1 MKKLDWTAV
10 TASNGLVFEEQTFEH
25 INNGHKDSYIAFVKA
40 NIPSAWHTGKLVIL
54 YGCVDSGTHPA
65 RNLSAGAVYYNG
77 EIYQVDSASFTTT
90 GLQIGIWTLTDVDS
104 GTDESTIKTATSSF
118 AEHVLVNSKFVFAA
132 GLSGSGT
139 FNEDSSDVVRFSE
152 YNFIETTSNN
162 GGTVTASSAITI
174 TGLTNY
180 YSYYIDKNICHLDFD
195 IEFTVTSGAVISY
208 IRIPLPTGITKKIT
222 GTSARYTQKGHAIII
237 APTGTTNYTNLYV
250 NSCDDVTDGQYLQ
263 IKRSSEGDTDITLS
277 TVSTTLRG
285 HISFRIV

>member
-118 AEHVLVNSKFVFAA
+118 AEHVLVNSKFV
-132 GLSGSGT
+132 L
-139 FNEDSSDVVRFSE
+139 
-152 YNFIETTSNN
+152 
-162 GGTVTASSAITI
+162 
-174 TGLTNY
+174 LT
-180 YSYYIDKNICHLDFD
+180 CWLR
-195 IEFTVTSGAVISY
+195 FTVLPYTLL
-208 IRIPLPTGITKKIT
+208 PLKRHCQNSHTPIT
-222 GTSARYTQKGHAIII
+222 
-237 APTGTTNYTNLYV
+237 
-250 NSCDDVTDGQYLQ
+250 
-263 IKRSSEGDTDITLS
+263 DTPSPLTF
-277 TVSTTLRG
+277 T
-285 HISFRIV
+285 